1 MYTNT
6 SQKITFLGSSNYM
19 ACGEGQNFGDS
30 NRSGILRRA
39 GVGGGVGGRGEMN
52 GNGTE
57 DF

>member
-39 GVGGGVGGRGEMN
+39 GEGGELEEGEK
-52 GNGTE
+52 
-57 DF
+57 

>member
-19 ACGEGQNFGDS
+19 ACGERQNYGDS
-30 NRSGILRRA
+30 NRSGIFE
-39 GVGGGVGGRGEMN
+39 GGGVGRRGEMN